1 MGERGRIALLPHDH
15 ETGTGAVGSLKL
27 GPGLSLGE
35 NPDRGAA
42 APAGQGWQGL
52 ERRIGAAKLIDEH
65 PEGRRSDILAA
76 DQPEPAQPLAV
87 AQLDA

>member
-1 MGERGRIALLPHDH
+1 MDH

-27 GPGLSLGE
+27 GLGLSLGE

-42 APAGQGWQGL
+42 AAAGQGGQRV
-52 ERRIGAAKLIDEH
+52 ERRLGAAELIDERA
-65 PEGRRSDILAA
+65 EGCRADILAA